1 MIRSLT
7 LAKALLLLA
16 VPCGASAADPSAV
29 NGVGPPSPE
38 RQAQLRYLLVQD
50 CGSCHGLRLSGGLGP
65 PLLSE
70 TLANKPVEF
79 LVAVILHGQTGTAMP
94 PWHPLLSPADAAWL
108 AQTLKGDVP

>member
-1 MIRSLT
+1 MARSLT
-7 LAKALLLLA
+7 LAKTLSLLA
-16 VPCGASAADPSAV
+16 VLSGGPAADPSAV
-29 NGVGPPSPE
+29 DGAGMPSPE

-70 TLANKPVEF
+70 ALANKPVEY